1 MPVTAAEHEDMT
13 DTAEDAVP
21 DRAGRRRGLP
31 AVGLFLLS
39 PLFGEYLLGNLKV
52 SDLALLPFLALMY
65 GAGALLIRE
74 TARRSGRGSAT
85 MLILG
90 VAYAL
95 VEEGLIDQML
105 FNQHYFVGQS
115 EGSDTY
121 IGAFGVDASLTII
134 VVAMHAIWST
144 YIPITIVE
152 SLVPDRRARPW
163 LGPVGIAVTASVF
176 AGGSAWLGWETYRE
190 TGFLASEAQVTGAS
204 LVVAGLVVAAFLVP
218 QRVGGP
224 PPSGRPAPRVWIAG
238 LSAFAM
244 SSLFMLTE
252 TLPGWLE
259 VAAALLLMVVFA
271 VAVLRWSSRPGFGER
286 HRLGLV
292 AGGVLTYAWLGL
304 TMEPETGPRS
314 MNDQVGGVLIAGFAL
329 ALTALAVRRSTAV
342 DNGPAG
348 PG

>member
-1 MPVTAAEHEDMT
+1 MT
-13 DTAEDAVP
+13 DTVEHAVP
-21 DRAGRRRGLP
+21 ARAGWRRGLP
-31 AVGLFLLS
+31 ALGLFLLS

-74 TARRSGRGSAT
+74 TARRFGRGSAT

-95 VEEGLIDQML
+95 VEEGLVDQML

-121 IGAFGVDASLTII
+121 IGALGVDASLTII

-152 SLVPDRRARPW
+152 SLVPDRRTRPW
-163 LGPVGIAVTASVF
+163 LGPVGMAVTASIF

-190 TGFLASEAQVTGAS
+190 TGFLASAAQLTGAS

-218 QRVGGP
+218 RRPGAAA
-224 PPSGRPAPRVWIAG
+224 SGRPAPRVWIAG
-238 LSAFAM
+238 LSAFVM

-259 VAAALLLMVVFA
+259 VAAAVLLVVVFA
-271 VAVLRWSSRPGFGER
+271 VAVLRWSGRPGFGER

-304 TMEPETGPRS
+304 TMEPETGSRS
-314 MNDQVGGVLIAGFAL
+314 MSDQVGGVLIAGFAV
-329 ALTALAVRRSTAV
+329 APNPHAVRR
-342 DNGPAG
+342 
-348 PG
+348 